1 MKTIRENITTLFL
14 DVGGVLLTSGWD
26 RKSRQLA
33 ITRFQLDGDETEERH
48 HLIFHLHEEGKLT
61 LDEYLERVIFYQTR
75 NFSKDDFKTFM
86 FEQSSPIE
94 GSIEFF
100 KSLKV
105 RNHLKVIAVNNEAL
119 ELNNFQIHKFRL
131 AQLFD
136 AFVSSCNVHLR
147 KPDVEI
153 FQMACEI
160 AHTPPRNVLF
170 IDDRLMFV
178 EVAATIGIRGYQF
191 RELNAAK
198 TFMAS
203 IGSHLSINSGKERK
217 DQNGQIT
224 KIYRLPIYHE

>member
-1 MKTIRENITTLFL
+1 MKTTIENITTLFL
-14 DVGGVLLTSGWD
+14 DIGGVLLTSGWD

-33 ITRFQLDGDETEERH
+33 ITRFQLDGEETEERH
-48 HLIFHLHEEGKLT
+48 HLIFHLYEEGKLT
-61 LDEYLERVIFYQTR
+61 MDEYLERVIFYRTR
-75 NFSKDDFKTFM
+75 NFSKEDFKTFM

-94 GSIEFF
+94 GSLEFF

-119 ELNNFQIHKFRL
+119 ELNNFRIHKFQL

-153 FQMACEI
+153 FHMACEI
-160 AHTPPRNVLF
+160 AHTAPRNILF

-178 EVAATIGIRGYQF
+178 EVAISLGIH
-191 RELNAAK
+191 
-198 TFMAS
+198 
-203 IGSHLSINSGKERK
+203 GSHFQGIDSAMTFI
-217 DQNGQIT
+217 Q
-224 KIYRLPIYHE
+224 KIKFS

>member
-1 MKTIRENITTLFL
+1 MKTNIENITTLFL
-14 DVGGVLLTSGWD
+14 DIGGVLLTSGWD

-33 ITRFQLDGDETEERH
+33 ITRFELDGEETEERH
-48 HLIFHLHEEGKLT
+48 HLIFHLYEEGKLSM
-61 LDEYLERVIFYQTR
+61 DEYLERVIFYSTR
-75 NFSKDDFKTFM
+75 NFSKEDFKTFM

-119 ELNNFQIHKFRL
+119 ELNNFRIHKFKL
-131 AQLFD
+131 VQLFD

-160 AHTPPRNVLF
+160 AHTPPRNILF

-178 EVAATIGIRGYQF
+178 EVAISLGIHGYHFQGI
-191 RELNAAK
+191 EPAK
-198 TFMAS
+198 LF
-203 IGSHLSINSGKERK
+203 I
-217 DQNGQIT
+217 QNI
-224 KIYRLPIYHE
+224 KFS